1 MSTIE
6 QKPLA
11 KQDPVPGRA
20 GRAAAG
26 LGIAALIASLGITG
40 WSANYAMHI
49 PDDPTR
55 PLSSPYFR
63 ADALKI
69 PRTTPRRA
77 VPAVALADQEHRLLR
92 FP

>member
-26 LGIAALIASLGITG
+26 LGIAALIASLGIIG

-49 PDDPTR
+49 PDD
-55 PLSSPYFR
+55 LSCVSSNARFVTGSDASPII
-63 ADALKI
+63 ALLS
-69 PRTTPRRA
+69 R
-77 VPAVALADQEHRLLR
+77 
-92 FP
+92 